1 MGSDQLFVMLISL
14 VVLIGISF
22 IDLALLPVMKI
33 VFPRSSSVMLV
44 ICMEDLLFIIF
55 KDLPLFIVKGVAF

>member
-22 IDLALLPVMKI
+22 IDLALLPVM
-33 VFPRSSSVMLV
+33 
-44 ICMEDLLFIIF
+44 
-55 KDLPLFIVKGVAF
+55 